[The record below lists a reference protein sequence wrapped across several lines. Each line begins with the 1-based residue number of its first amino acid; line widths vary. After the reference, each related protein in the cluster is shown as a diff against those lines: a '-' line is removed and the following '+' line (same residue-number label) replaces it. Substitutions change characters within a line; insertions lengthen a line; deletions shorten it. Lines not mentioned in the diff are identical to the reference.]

1 MSRIF
6 LQDAIADTDT
16 IAITGENARYL
27 STVLRS
33 IPGDTLIITDRN
45 HNSFSAH
52 ISSVTKKVVTVTLV
66 SRLSF
71 DTESPL
77 QIVLLQGLLKGTKM
91 DFVIQKA
98 TELGVSK
105 IIPVVTERSQI
116 RQTRKLARWKKI
128 AEDASRQSGRNVVPK
143 ILHVIDFAK
152 LFTGKG
158 KTTKR
163 GILFWEEGGE
173 SVSSLMKR
181 FEKHGAISLFVG
193 PEGGFTEGEVKTA
206 SGEGFLKA
214 TFGKRILRAETAAL
228 AAVSI
233 FQYELGDL
241 GTSTESH
248 LLNKRAL

>member
-6 LQDAIADTDT
+6 LQEAIADTDT

-33 IPGDTLIITDRN
+33 IPGDTIIITDRN
-45 HNSFSAH
+45 YNSFSAQ

-66 SRLSF
+66 SQLSF

-77 QIVLLQGLLKGTKM
+77 QIALLQGLLKGTKM

-116 RQTRKLARWKKI
+116 RQTRKLVRWKKI
-128 AEDASRQSGRNVVPK
+128 AEEASRQSCRNAVPR
-143 ILHVIDFAK
+143 ILPVIDFAK
-152 LFTGKG
+152 LFTGNRKI
-158 KTTKR
+158 TKR
-163 GILFWEEGGE
+163 GILFWEEGGGE
-173 SVSSLMKR
+173 SVSSLMKK

-193 PEGGFTEGEVKTA
+193 PEGGFTEREVKTA
-206 SGEGFLKA
+206 SGEGFHKA

-228 AAVSI
+228 TAVSI
-233 FQYELGDL
+233 IQYELGDL

-248 LLNKRAL
+248 L